1 MSIEFFIAKRIH
13 FQQGRKNVSRPAV
26 RIAIIAIALGMAV
39 MIISVAVVIGFK
51 QEIRNKVVGFG
62 GHVRI
67 SNYDNNNTF
76 ETNPISFNKDF
87 SRSLS
92 AVTGV
97 RSVQLYATK
106 PGIIKTEN
114 EFQGIVLKG
123 IDKNFNWEFFK
134 NHLVEGDTLQLTDS
148 LQNEIVI
155 SKYLADLLQ
164 LKTGDSFYT
173 YFIKDQVKARKFR
186 IAGIYST
193 NFVEYDK
200 LFIITDLRHIQK
212 LSGWEPNQY
221 SGYEVLLNDFETM
234 DNTAV
239 AIYNL
244 TQSKNDGEYGQKY
257 YVQTIREL
265 SPQLFGWLDLLDMNV
280 WVILSLMLAVAGF
293 NMISGLLILILE
305 RTNMIGI
312 LKSVGAT
319 NWSVRKIFLY
329 YAVFLIG
336 KGMFWGNLIGLSLS
350 ALQYFTHIIPL
361 DPEAYYV
368 SYVPVVFNWGYLI
381 LLNAGTFIAS
391 IIMMIAPSY
400 LISKISPAKIIR
412 YE

>member
-1 MSIEFFIAKRIH
+1 MSLEFFIAKRIH

-39 MIISVAVVIGFK
+39 MILSVGVVIGFK

-62 GHVRI
+62 GHIRV

-76 ETNPISFNKDF
+76 ETNPITYSKHFAD
-87 SRSLS
+87 SL
-92 AVTGV
+92 ALIEGV

-106 PGIIKTEN
+106 PGIIKTDD

-123 IDKNFNWEFFK
+123 VDQNFNWDFFRS
-134 NHLVEGDTLQLTDS
+134 HLVTGDTLQVSDS
-148 LQNEIVI
+148 LRNDIVI
-155 SKYLADLLQ
+155 SKYLADMLR
-164 LKTGDSFYT
+164 LKVGDSFYT
-173 YFIKDQVKARKFR
+173 YFITEQVKARKFIIR
-186 IAGIYST
+186 GIYAT

-200 LFIITDLRHIQK
+200 LFIITDVRHIQR
-212 LSGWEPNQY
+212 LSGWESSQY
-221 SGYEVLLNDFETM
+221 SGYEVLVTDFDTM
-234 DNTAV
+234 DNAAD
-239 AIYNL
+239 AINSYA
-244 TQSKNDGEYGQKY
+244 QRSVKNENSQQY
-257 YVQTIREL
+257 YVQTIKEL

-305 RTNMIGI
+305 RTNMIGV

-319 NWSVRKIFLY
+319 NWSVRKVFLY

-336 KGMFWGNLIGLSLS
+336 KGMLWGNVIGLSLC
-350 ALQYFTHIIPL
+350 ALQYFTHILPL

-368 SYVPVVFNWGYLI
+368 SYVPVVFNWTYLI
-381 LLNAGTFIAS
+381 LLNAGTFVAS
-391 IIMMIAPSY
+391 ILMMIAPSY

>member
-1 MSIEFFIAKRIH
+1 MLEYFIAKRIH

-39 MIISVAVVIGFK
+39 MIISVGVVIGFK

-62 GHVRI
+62 GHIRV
-67 SNYDNNNTF
+67 SNFDTNNTF
-76 ETNPISFNKDF
+76 ETNPIFF
-87 SRSLS
+87 STQFADSLAS
-92 AVTGV
+92 VNGV
-97 RSVQLYATK
+97 KSVQLYATK
-106 PGIIKTEN
+106 PGIIKTSDNFE
-114 EFQGIVLKG
+114 GIVIKG
-123 IDKNFNWEFFK
+123 IDKQFNWNFFR
-134 NHLVEGDTLQLTDS
+134 NHLVEGDTLQIVDS
-148 LQNEIVI
+148 IQNEIVI
-155 SKYLADLLQ
+155 SKFLADKLQ
-164 LKTGDSFYT
+164 LRVNDSFYT
-173 YFIKDQVKARKFR
+173 YFIKDQVKARKFT
-186 IAGIYST
+186 IKGIYST
-193 NFVEYDK
+193 NFIEYDK
-200 LFIITDLRHIQK
+200 LFIITDVRHIQR
-212 LSGWEPNQY
+212 LNGWENNAY
-221 SGYEVLLNDFETM
+221 SGYEVLVSDFNEM
-234 DNTAV
+234 DLV
-239 AIYNL
+239 ADRIHAFLQTNI
-244 TQSKNDGEYGQKY
+244 SQKDSQQY

-265 SPQLFGWLDLLDMNV
+265 SPQLFGWLDLLDINV

-336 KGMFWGNLIGLSLS
+336 KGMLWGNVIGLSLC
-350 ALQYFTHIIPL
+350 ALQYFTHLIPL

-368 SYVPVVFNWGYLI
+368 SYIPIVFSWSYLL
-381 LLNAGTFIAS
+381 LLNAGTFAAS
-391 IIMMIAPSY
+391 ILMMLAPSY

>member
-1 MSIEFFIAKRIH
+1 MSLEFFIAKRIH

-39 MIISVAVVIGFK
+39 MILSVGVVIGFK
-51 QEIRNKVVGFG
+51 QEIRSKVVGFG
-62 GHVRI
+62 GHIRV

-76 ETNPISFNKDF
+76 ETNPITYSKHFAD
-87 SRSLS
+87 SL
-92 AVTGV
+92 ALIEGV

-106 PGIIKTEN
+106 PGIIKTDD

-123 IDKNFNWEFFK
+123 VDQNFNWDFFRS
-134 NHLVEGDTLQLTDS
+134 HLVTGDTLQVSDS
-148 LQNEIVI
+148 LRNDIVI
-155 SKYLADLLQ
+155 SKYLADMLR
-164 LKTGDSFYT
+164 LKVGDSFYT
-173 YFIKDQVKARKFR
+173 YFITEQVKARKFIIR
-186 IAGIYST
+186 GIYAT

-200 LFIITDLRHIQK
+200 LFIITDVRHIQR
-212 LSGWEPNQY
+212 LSGWESSQY
-221 SGYEVLLNDFETM
+221 SGYEVLVTDFDTM
-234 DNTAV
+234 DNAAD
-239 AIYNL
+239 AINSYA
-244 TQSKNDGEYGQKY
+244 QRSVKNENSQQY
-257 YVQTIREL
+257 YVQTIKEL

-305 RTNMIGI
+305 RTNMIGV

-319 NWSVRKIFLY
+319 NWSVRKVFLY

-336 KGMFWGNLIGLSLS
+336 KGMLWGNVIGLSLC
-350 ALQYFTHIIPL
+350 ALQYFTHILPL

-368 SYVPVVFNWGYLI
+368 SYVPVVFNWTYLI
-381 LLNAGTFIAS
+381 LLNAGTFVAS
-391 IIMMIAPSY
+391 ILMMIAPSY

>member
-1 MSIEFFIAKRIH
+1 MIEYFIAKRIH

-39 MIISVAVVIGFK
+39 MILSVGVVIGFK

-62 GHVRI
+62 GHIRV

-76 ETNPISFNKDF
+76 ETNPINYSKSFAD
-87 SRSLS
+87 SL
-92 AVTGV
+92 AMIKGV

-106 PGIIKTEN
+106 PGIIKTDD

-123 IDKNFNWEFFK
+123 IDRNFNWDFFRS
-134 NHLVEGDTLQLTDS
+134 HLVTGDTLQLTDS
-148 LQNEIVI
+148 LRNDIVI
-155 SKYLADLLQ
+155 SKYLADMLR
-164 LKTGDSFYT
+164 LKVGDSFYT
-173 YFIKDQVKARKFR
+173 YFIKEQVKARKF
-186 IAGIYST
+186 IISGIYAT

-200 LFIITDLRHIQK
+200 LFIMTDVRHIQR
-212 LSGWEPNQY
+212 LSGWESSQY
-221 SGYEVLLNDFETM
+221 SGYEVLLADFEDM
-234 DNTAV
+234 DNTAD
-239 AIYNL
+239 AINL
-244 TQSKNDGEYGQKY
+244 YAQQSEINEDSQKY
-257 YVQTIREL
+257 YVQTIKEL

-305 RTNMIGI
+305 RTNMIGV

-336 KGMFWGNLIGLSLS
+336 KGMLWGNVIGLSLC

-368 SYVPVVFNWGYLI
+368 SYVPVVFNWTYLI
-381 LLNAGTFIAS
+381 LLNVGAFVAS
-391 IIMMIAPSY
+391 ILMMIAPSY
-400 LISKISPAKIIR
+400 LISKISPSKIIR

>member
-1 MSIEFFIAKRIH
+1 MLEYFIAKRIH

-62 GHVRI
+62 GHIRV
-67 SNYDNNNTF
+67 SNFDNNNTF
-76 ETNPISFNKDF
+76 ETNPITYNKLFLD
-87 SRSLS
+87 SL
-92 AVTGV
+92 ARVKGV

-106 PGIIKTEN
+106 PGIIKTAD

-123 IDKNFNWEFFK
+123 IDGNFNWDFFRK
-134 NHLVEGDTLQLTDS
+134 HLVAGDTLQLTDT
-148 LQNEIVI
+148 LKNDIVI
-155 SKYLADLLQ
+155 SKYLADLLR
-164 LKTGDSFYT
+164 LKVGDNFYT
-173 YFIKDQVKARKFR
+173 YFIKDQVKARKFT
-186 IAGIYST
+186 IKGIYAT

-200 LFIITDLRHIQK
+200 LFIITDVRHVQR
-212 LSGWEPNQY
+212 LNGWESSRY
-221 SGYEVLLNDFETM
+221 SGYEVLVDDFDKI
-234 DNTAV
+234 DNTALG
-239 AIYNL
+239 IYNL
-244 TQSKNDGEYGQKY
+244 IQQKVDDQSNQKY
-257 YVQTIREL
+257 YVQTIKEL

-312 LKSVGAT
+312 LKSVGAN
-319 NWSVRKIFLY
+319 NWSVRKIFLF
-329 YAVFLIG
+329 YAIFLIG
-336 KGMFWGNLIGLSLS
+336 KGIFWGNLIGLSFC
-350 ALQYFTHIIPL
+350 AMQYFTHIIPL

-368 SYVPVVFNWGYLI
+368 AYVPIIFNWSYLI
-381 LLNAGTFIAS
+381 LLNVGTFAAS
-391 IIMMIAPSY
+391 VLMMIAPSY
-400 LISKISPAKIIR
+400 LISKIAPAKIIR

>member
-1 MSIEFFIAKRIH
+1 MSIEYFIAKRIH

-39 MIISVAVVIGFK
+39 MILSVAVVIGFK

-62 GHVRI
+62 GHIRV

-76 ETNPISFNKDF
+76 ETNPITYSKQF
-87 SRSLS
+87 SDSLAS
-92 AVTGV
+92 VKGV
-97 RSVQLYATK
+97 QSVQLYATK
-106 PGIIKTEN
+106 PGIIKTTD

-123 IDKNFNWEFFK
+123 IDRNFNWDFFRT
-134 NHLVEGDTLQLTDS
+134 HLVAGDTLQLTDS
-148 LQNEIVI
+148 LRNDIVI
-155 SKYLADLLQ
+155 SKHLADLLR
-164 LKTGDSFYT
+164 LKVGDSFYT
-173 YFIKDQVKARKFR
+173 YFIKDQVKARKFTIR
-186 IAGIYST
+186 GIYAT

-200 LFIITDLRHIQK
+200 LFIITDVRHIQR
-212 LSGWEPNQY
+212 LSGWESNQY
-221 SGYEVLLNDFETM
+221 SGYEVLISDFDNM
-234 DNTAV
+234 DVV
-239 AIYNL
+239 ADYVNVVAQ
-244 TQSKNDGEYGQKY
+244 QSVTSDDSQKY
-257 YVQTIREL
+257 YVQTIKEL

-319 NWSVRKIFLY
+319 NWSVRKVFLY
-329 YAVFLIG
+329 FAVFLIG
-336 KGMFWGNLIGLSLS
+336 KGMFWGNLIGLSLC
-350 ALQYFTHIIPL
+350 ALQYFTHILPL

-368 SYVPVVFNWGYLI
+368 SYVPIVFNWSYLI
-381 LLNAGTFIAS
+381 LLNAGTFVAS
-391 IIMMIAPSY
+391 VLMMIAPSY

>member
-1 MSIEFFIAKRIH
+1 MLEYFIAKRIH

-39 MIISVAVVIGFK
+39 MIISVGVVIGFK

-62 GHVRI
+62 GHIRV
-67 SNYDNNNTF
+67 SNFDTNNTF
-76 ETNPISFNKDF
+76 ETNPIFF
-87 SRSLS
+87 STQFADSLAS
-92 AVTGV
+92 VNGV
-97 RSVQLYATK
+97 KSVQLYATK
-106 PGIIKTEN
+106 PGIIKTSDNFE
-114 EFQGIVLKG
+114 GIVIKG
-123 IDKNFNWEFFK
+123 IDKQFNWNFFR
-134 NHLVEGDTLQLTDS
+134 NHLVEGDTLQIVDS
-148 LQNEIVI
+148 IQNEIVI
-155 SKYLADLLQ
+155 SKFLADKLQ
-164 LKTGDSFYT
+164 LRVNDSFYT
-173 YFIKDQVKARKFR
+173 YFIKDQVKARKFT
-186 IAGIYST
+186 IKGIYST
-193 NFVEYDK
+193 NFIEYDK
-200 LFIITDLRHIQK
+200 LFIITDVRHIQR
-212 LSGWEPNQY
+212 LNGWENNAY
-221 SGYEVLLNDFETM
+221 SGYEVLVSDFNEM
-234 DNTAV
+234 DLV
-239 AIYNL
+239 ADRIHAFLQTNI
-244 TQSKNDGEYGQKY
+244 SQKDSQQY

-265 SPQLFGWLDLLDMNV
+265 SPQLFGWLDLLDINV

-336 KGMFWGNLIGLSLS
+336 KGMLWGNAIGLSLC
-350 ALQYFTHIIPL
+350 ALQYFTHLIPL

-368 SYVPVVFNWGYLI
+368 SYIPIVFSWSYLL
-381 LLNAGTFIAS
+381 LLNAGTFAAS
-391 IIMMIAPSY
+391 ILMMLAPSY

>member
-1 MSIEFFIAKRIH
+1 MLEYFIAKRIH

-39 MIISVAVVIGFK
+39 MIVSVAVVIGFK

-62 GHVRI
+62 GHIRV
-67 SNYDNNNTF
+67 SNFDTNNTF
-76 ETNPISFNKDF
+76 ETNPVTYSQRFAT
-87 SRSLS
+87 SL
-92 AVTGV
+92 AAIPGV
-97 RSVQLYATK
+97 RSAQPYATK
-106 PGIIKTEN
+106 PGIIKTDS

-123 IDKNFNWEFFK
+123 IDRNFNWDFFK
-134 NHLVEGDTLQLTDS
+134 KHLVAGDTLQLTDS
-148 LQNEIVI
+148 LRNDIVI
-155 SKYLADLLQ
+155 SKYLADILH
-164 LKTGDSFYT
+164 LKAGDSFYT
-173 YFIKDQVKARKFR
+173 YFIKDQVKARKFTIR
-186 IAGIYST
+186 GIYAT

-200 LFIITDLRHIQK
+200 LFILTDVRHIQH
-212 LSGWEPNQY
+212 LNGWESSQY
-221 SGYEVLLNDFETM
+221 SGYEVLLSDFDTM
-234 DNTAV
+234 DAV
-239 AIYNL
+239 ADNVNTL
-244 TQSKNDGEYGQKY
+244 VQQSEKNAGSQKY
-257 YVQTIREL
+257 FVQTIREL

-329 YAVFLIG
+329 FAVFLIG
-336 KGMFWGNLIGLSLS
+336 KGMFWGNLIGLSLC

-368 SYVPVVFNWGYLI
+368 SYVPVVFNWTYLI
-381 LLNAGTFIAS
+381 LLNAGTFAAS
-391 IIMMIAPSY
+391 VLMMIAPSY

>member
-1 MSIEFFIAKRIH
+1 MSIEYFIAKRIH

-39 MIISVAVVIGFK
+39 MILSVGVVIGFK

-62 GHVRI
+62 GHIRV

-76 ETNPISFNKDF
+76 ETNPIRYSKAFTD
-87 SRSLS
+87 SL
-92 AVTGV
+92 AAMPGV
-97 RSVQLYATK
+97 NSVQLYATK
-106 PGIIKTEN
+106 PGIIKTES

-123 IDKNFNWEFFK
+123 IDSGFNWDFFRS
-134 NHLVEGDTLQLTDS
+134 HLVAGDTLQLADS
-148 LQNEIVI
+148 LRNDIVI
-155 SKYLADLLQ
+155 SKYLADMLR
-164 LKTGDSFYT
+164 LKVGDSFYT
-173 YFIKDQVKARKFR
+173 YFIKDQVKARKFTIR
-186 IAGIYST
+186 GIYAT

-200 LFIITDLRHIQK
+200 LFIITDLRHIQR
-212 LSGWEPNQY
+212 LSGWNESQF
-221 SGYEVLLNDFETM
+221 SGYEVLIDDFDKMDYTADAINILAQQAVTNND
-234 DNTAV
+234 
-239 AIYNL
+239 
-244 TQSKNDGEYGQKY
+244 SQKY
-257 YVQTIREL
+257 YVQTIRDL

-319 NWSVRKIFLY
+319 NWSVRKVFLY
-329 YAVFLIG
+329 FAVFLIG
-336 KGMFWGNLIGLSLS
+336 KGMLWGNVIGLSLC
-350 ALQYFTHIIPL
+350 ALQYFTHAIPL

-368 SYVPVVFNWGYLI
+368 SYVPIVFNWTYLV
-381 LLNAGTFIAS
+381 LLNIGTFAAS
-391 IIMMIAPSY
+391 ILMMIAPSY
-400 LISKISPAKIIR
+400 LIAKISPAKIIR